1 MNAYLSSDRGLG
13 TSGTKMAPPLCP
25 LLVESRARI
34 DALGYVDAEYNDPQV
49 QQAVQQLIRA
59 EMGTFAPAATYL
71 DYLPD
76 YSPTF
81 GGHSRLQTEFKRVAA
96 GVPLDAIDFSR
107 YQVKAPSGKAAKSAE
122 AWEQAV
128 QRLKISV
135 EHESN
140 RYELSFASGSS
151 CRLTDGSMVARRVTN
166 LELQQTYGTKIAKA
180 RAVLLDGVN
189 AQCARALS
197 ETRSAAEKVN
207 LARKQEQD
215 LNAPQLQ
222 SHQRKFDALVAKNA
236 SIKVCLLSCL
246 LYRLILT
253 DCCCTESLRSAGSSP
268 PKEAQGGGGCRP
280 SPVEWMDYRTRIFF

>member
-1 MNAYLSSDRGLG
+1 M
-13 TSGTKMAPPLCP
+13 TPPLCP

-34 DALGYVDAEYNDPQV
+34 DALGYVDAEYNDPQA

-140 RYELSFASGSS
+140 R
-151 CRLTDGSMVARRVTN
+151 LTDGSMVARRVTN

-236 SIKVCLLSCL
+236 SIKRACARQEA
-246 LYRLILT
+246 RLQKKLK
-253 DCCCTESLRSAGSSP
+253 A
-268 PKEAQGGGGCRP
+268 EAAVDPAQ
-280 SPVEWMDYRTRIFF
+280 